1 MNSTNMNVVQNF
13 LQEAITNVGFWNFV
27 QQ

>member
-13 LQEAITNVGFWNFV
+13 LQETILNVGFWNFV

>member
-13 LQEAITNVGFWNFV
+13 LQEAILNVGFWNFV